1 MSAHEQTEKDRATS
15 AAIDDAIR
23 GRTLGRSQPLP
34 TAQEPAEAPAS
45 GFDGGARM
53 AMRQPPSG
61 AEIDEQIR
69 HIFNNKPRFGHFAG

>member
-1 MSAHEQTEKDRATS
+1 MSEHEQTENNRAVS

-23 GRTLGRSQPLP
+23 GRTLGRSQPRP
-34 TAQEPAEAPAS
+34 ATQEPVEAPAS
-45 GFDGGARM
+45 GFDGGSRM

-69 HIFNNKPRFGHFAG
+69 DIFNSKPRFGHFAG